1 MRVTTSKIIAA
12 FLCGRERKYGYD
24 EVKFR
29 VGDTYLSYRGNTIAK
44 RDESGQVSIT
54 DAGWPTVTT
63 KDRLNGIPGVSI
75 SQKKGVWYLNGAQ
88 WDGKWIK
95 I

>member
-1 MRVTTSKIIAA
+1 MRSITSKIIAA
-12 FLCGRERKYGYD
+12 FLCWREQKYGHD
-24 EVKFR
+24 EVVR
-29 VGDTYLSYRGNTIAK
+29 GITGYSLCYRGNVIAC
-44 RDESGQVSIT
+44 RGDDGVISIT
-54 DAGWPTVTT
+54 DSGWPTVTT

-88 WDGKWIK
+88 WDGKWSK